1 MLARRVGLVL
11 CGIVLA
17 ASGAAGVISGPDDW
31 RTATTPAGRW
41 LGPIELLYGVAG
53 FAALWGLL
61 HPGRW
66 MWPVFG
72 AWALAVVVAAALG
85 TLIAAEPSERWL
97 TTTYTVVV
105 ATVFV
110 GAVVGYARRALA
122 NGGGD
127 TPDSTSEPPA
137 TQG

>member
-1 MLARRVGLVL
+1 VL

-17 ASGAAGVISGPDDW
+17 ASGAAGVVSGIDDW
-31 RTATTPAGRW
+31 RTPVTRADVW
-41 LGPIELLYGVAG
+41 LGAIELLYGVTG

-61 HPGRW
+61 HPGAW

-72 AWALAVVVAAALG
+72 AWALAVIAAAALG
-85 TLIAAEPSERWL
+85 TLLAAEPSERWL

-110 GAVVGYARRALA
+110 GAVVGYARRALSNA
-122 NGGGD
+122 SGD
-127 TPDSTSEPPA
+127 APGSQAEPP
-137 TQG
+137 TTPG

>member
-17 ASGAAGVISGPDDW
+17 ASGAAGVVSGLDDF
-31 RTATTPAGRW
+31 RTAVIPVGRW
-41 LGPIELLYGVAG
+41 LAPIELLYGITG

-66 MWPVFG
+66 MWPIFG
-72 AWALAVVVAAALG
+72 VWALAVIAAAALG
-85 TLIAAEPSERWL
+85 TLLAAEPSERWL

-122 NGGGD
+122 PRSGP
-127 TPDSTSEPPA
+127 TPESDEGAP
-137 TQG
+137 

>member
-17 ASGAAGVISGPDDW
+17 ASGAAGVVSGLEDW
-31 RTATTPAGRW
+31 RAPATSTATW
-41 LGPIELLYGVAG
+41 LAMVELLYGVTG

-61 HPGRW
+61 HPGPW

-72 AWALAVVVAAALG
+72 AWSLAVITAAALG
-85 TLIAAEPSERWL
+85 TLLAAAPSERWL
-97 TTTYTVVV
+97 NTTYTVVV

-122 NGGGD
+122 SGGGD
-127 TPDSTSEPPA
+127 TPDSSAEPP
-137 TQG
+137 TTSG

>member
-17 ASGAAGVISGPDDW
+17 ASGAAGVLDGPQQW
-31 RTATTPAGRW
+31 RTAATSVERW

-72 AWALAVVVAAALG
+72 VWALTVIAAAALA
-85 TLIAAEPSERWL
+85 TLVSAEPSERWL

-110 GAVVGYARRALA
+110 GAVVGYARRALTPR
-122 NGGGD
+122 D
-127 TPDSTSEPPA
+127 RDPPDSEEGVS
-137 TQG
+137 

>member
-17 ASGAAGVISGPDDW
+17 ASGAAGVVSGPDQW
-31 RTATTPAGRW
+31 RTATTSAERW
-41 LGPIELLYGVAG
+41 LGPIALFYGVTG
-53 FAALWGLL
+53 FGALWGLM

-72 AWALAVVVAAALG
+72 AWAVAVVAAAALG
-85 TLIAAEPSERWL
+85 TLLSAEPPERFL

-110 GAVVGYARRALA
+110 GAVVGFARRALTRA
-122 NGGGD
+122 SGD
-127 TPDSTSEPPA
+127 GADS
-137 TQG
+137 

>member
-1 MLARRVGLVL
+1 MVARRIGLVL
-11 CGIVLA
+11 CGVVLA
-17 ASGAAGVISGPDDW
+17 ASGAAGVVSGLEDW
-31 RTATTPAGRW
+31 RTAATAPGAW
-41 LGPIELLYGVAG
+41 LAPVELLYGAAG

-72 AWALAVVVAAALG
+72 VWALAVIAAAAIG
-85 TLIAAEPSERWL
+85 TLISVEPSERWL

-110 GAVVGYARRALA
+110 GAVVGYVRRALTTG
-122 NGGGD
+122 NRE
-127 TPDSTSEPPA
+127 TPDS
-137 TQG
+137 

>member
-17 ASGAAGVISGPDDW
+17 ASGAAGVLDGPHQW
-31 RTATTPAGRW
+31 RTATTSAERW
-41 LGPIELLYGVAG
+41 LGPIELFYGVAG

-72 AWALAVVVAAALG
+72 AWAVAVIAAAALG
-85 TLIAAEPSERWL
+85 TLLSAEPSERWL

-110 GAVVGYARRALA
+110 GAVVGYVRRALTPR
-122 NGGGD
+122 GGP
-127 TPDSTSEPPA
+127 TPESDEGAP
-137 TQG
+137 